1 MSVRRTRHRDSFHDL
16 ENVEPFAEYEERPSR
31 LKGDERNVAILFF
44 LYLLQGIPLGLMQA
58 IPIILANSG
67 VNYKQQAQFS
77 LVNWPFSL
85 KLLWAPIV
93 DSVYWSRMGKRK
105 SWLVPIQ
112 YLIGCL
118 MLFLSTNVDDM
129 LEGEEPSIFYLVS
142 VFFLLN
148 FLAATQDIAVDGWAL
163 TMLRRYVESWELFSY
178 FDFFLCLGKM
188 WLMHRRVIALGRLLG
203 ICLDTSRLLLWNRR
217 RFVTR
222 TLGMSLLTRESLRYL
237 VSLG

>member
-16 ENVEPFAEYEERPSR
+16 DNVESFSEYEERPSR

-112 YLIGCL
+112 YLIGFL
-118 MLFLSTNVDDM
+118 MLFLSTAVDGM
-129 LEGEEPSIFYLVS
+129 LEGDEPSIFYLVS

-163 TMLRRYVESWELFSY
+163 TMLRRYAWKLSVN
-178 FDFFLCLGKM
+178 FF
-188 WLMHRRVIALGRLLG
+188 I
-203 ICLDTSRLLLWNRR
+203 N
-217 RFVTR
+217 FFF
-222 TLGMSLLTRESLRYL
+222 
-237 VSLG
+237 